1 MSCSSEFLSNR
12 DLESQ
17 IAWRCSLNFVLF
29 CRRILSTRKSLMQI
43 IKGND
48 AELEEG
54 EGDGGLF
61 SIKIPELN
69 IPKDEESAQA
79 LGPKLYVRDDGTVD
93 WDGALQDRA
102 ALKQFGNAV
111 WARINGQTP
120 TELDETELEE
130 EGKSNGSSAGGH
142 AEKPAVTA
150 KIEDTPAIREA
161 RSELDRFSEELK
173 TKQSAHTALLS
184 SGTLYTRLKDHL
196 FHLSKSN
203 S

>member
-1 MSCSSEFLSNR
+1 MSCSSEFLVSNR

-17 IAWRCSLNFVLF
+17 IAWCCSLNFVLF
-29 CRRILSTRKSLMQI
+29 CRRVLSTRKSLMKI

-48 AELEEG
+48 DELEEG
-54 EGDGGLF
+54 EGEGGIF

-102 ALKQFGNAV
+102 ALKQFGSAV

-120 TELDETELEE
+120 TSFDETELEE
-130 EGKSNGSSAGGH
+130 EGKANGAAVGGH

-161 RSELDRFSEELK
+161 RDELNRLSEELK
-173 TKQSAHTALLS
+173 KEQFAHTALLS
-184 SGTLYTRLKDHL
+184 SGTLYTRFEDYLYIVKI
-196 FHLSKSN
+196 K
-203 S
+203 